1 MPNNELLELA
11 RISLLNAGAQSIRYD
26 ATEDARMSYEVF
38 AKNGRVVV
46 IQGRFPD
53 AGFAILTL
61 FDKPE
66 DPEEHVAAA
75 IAYLNGSRT

>member
-46 IQGRFPD
+46 IQGRYSINRK
-53 AGFAILTL
+53 ILKSMWL
-61 FDKPE
+61 LRS
-66 DPEEHVAAA
+66 H
-75 IAYLNGSRT
+75 I